1 MSVCHKGTLQIEY
14 TIAMPL
20 VVWYLSKYSIILH
33 ILYNLCY
40 FSSRQTCG
48 GVSMMVACYKANY
61 LSVGVRI
68 WFRVNYGSR
77 VFGVR
82 VNFSSERVKM
92 AEKCQKRVII
102 FLDPVFRYIFL
113 KFRQN
118 AGFVKYRREK
128 VRKQKMLKMLLL
140 IICETPKKISTI
152 F

>member
-1 MSVCHKGTLQIEY
+1 
-14 TIAMPL
+14 
-20 VVWYLSKYSIILH
+20 
-33 ILYNLCY
+33 
-40 FSSRQTCG
+40 
-48 GVSMMVACYKANY
+48 MMVACYKANY

-92 AEKCQKRVII
+92 AKKCQKRVII
-102 FLDPVFRYIFL
+102 FWGASHMINNNIFNILNFSTFSLGYFLDPVFRDIFL

-128 VRKQKMLKMLLL
+128 VEKLKKL
-140 IICETPKKISTI
+140 KN
-152 F
+152 

>member
-1 MSVCHKGTLQIEY
+1 
-14 TIAMPL
+14 
-20 VVWYLSKYSIILH
+20 
-33 ILYNLCY
+33 
-40 FSSRQTCG
+40 
-48 GVSMMVACYKANY
+48 MMVACYKANY

-92 AEKCQKRVII
+92 AKKCQKRVII
-102 FLDPVFRYIFL
+102 FLDPVFRDIFL

-128 VRKQKMLKMLLL
+128 VEKLKKVEK
-140 IICETPKKISTI
+140 C
-152 F
+152 